1 MSSGTGANGGGG
13 SAGGM
18 GAHGSNGHGRS
29 GGDGERGRTG
39 NDRYSGAGARGSG
52 TLGGVHEAVIIAGWR
67 TPFGKRG
74 GVFSAWHPV
83 EMLSFT
89 LKTLIER
96 TGVDPAQV
104 EDVIGGCVGQVGE
117 QALNVSR
124 NAWLDAGLPE
134 STPATTVDRQCGSGL
149 QAIQF
154 AAQGVMAGSYDL
166 VVACGVENMSRVPLG
181 AQVSPD
187 HSPMTAA
194 VRERYGVEQF
204 NQAIGAEM
212 IAKKWG
218 LSRTALD
225 EFSARSHERAANA
238 TAKGW
243 LADEIVPVPNN
254 GGAITTDQGIRADT
268 SVEKLATLK
277 PAFEG
282 LELLTAGNSSQITDG
297 AAAVL
302 IASREKADELGL
314 RPRARFV
321 QFTQVG
327 SDPVVMLTGPIP
339 ATRRVLERAGLSTD
353 DIDLFEV
360 NEAFAPV
367 CLAWQEELGVGLD
380 RLNVNGG
387 AIALGHPLGASG
399 TRLVL
404 TAMNEL
410 ERRGGRYAL
419 TTLCEGGGMANAA
432 IIERLS

>member
-1 MSSGTGANGGGG
+1 MQNG
-13 SAGGM
+13 
-18 GAHGSNGHGRS
+18 N
-29 GGDGERGRTG
+29 
-39 NDRYSGAGARGSG
+39 GARD
-52 TLGGVHEAVIIAGWR
+52 AVIISGWR

-74 GVFSAWHPV
+74 GQFSTWHPV

-89 LKTLIER
+89 LKALIER
-96 TGVDPAQV
+96 TGVNPELV

-117 QALNVSR
+117 QALNVTR

-154 AAQGVMAGSYDL
+154 AAQGVMAGGYDL

-181 AQVSPD
+181 SQVSPD
-187 HSPMTAA
+187 HSPMTQA
-194 VRERYGVEQF
+194 VRDRYHVDHF

-225 EFSARSHERAANA
+225 EYSARSHERAANA

-243 LADEIVPVPNN
+243 LAQEIVPVPMN
-254 GGAITTDQGIRADT
+254 GATIETDQGIRPET
-268 SVEKLATLK
+268 TVEKLATLK

-302 IASREKADELGL
+302 IASRQKAEELGL

-327 SDPVVMLTGPIP
+327 SDPVMMLTGPIP
-339 ATRRVLERAGLSTD
+339 ATRRVLDRAGLSIR

-367 CLAWQEELGVGLD
+367 CLAWQEELGVGID

-399 TRLVL
+399 VRLVL

-410 ERRGGRYAL
+410 ERREGHYGL
-419 TTLCEGGGMANAA
+419 TAICEGGGMANAS
-432 IIERLS
+432 IIERLG

>member
-1 MSSGTGANGGGG
+1 MMSGGN
-13 SAGGM
+13 
-18 GAHGSNGHGRS
+18 GSNGR
-29 GGDGERGRTG
+29 
-39 NDRYSGAGARGSG
+39 
-52 TLGGVHEAVIIAGWR
+52 EAVILGAVR

-74 GVFSAWHPV
+74 GQFAAWHPV
-83 EMLSFT
+83 EMLSFA
-89 LKTLIER
+89 LKSLIDR
-96 TGVDPAQV
+96 TGIDASQV

-117 QALNVSR
+117 QSLNVTR

-134 STPATTVDRQCGSGL
+134 TTPATTVDRQCGSGL

-154 AAQGVMAGSYDL
+154 AAQGVMAGGYDL

-181 AQVSPD
+181 SNVISPD
-187 HSPMTAA
+187 KSPMTPA
-194 VRERYGVEQF
+194 VRDRYQVEQF

-218 LSRTALD
+218 LSREALD

-243 LADEIVPVPNN
+243 LAQEILPVPSD
-254 GGAITTDQGIRADT
+254 GSAISTDQGIRPDT
-268 SVEKLATLK
+268 STEKLATLK

-282 LELLTAGNSSQITDG
+282 LELLTAGNSSQISDG

-302 IASREKADELGL
+302 IASREKAEELGV

-321 QFTQVG
+321 SFSQVG
-327 SDPVVMLTGPIP
+327 SDPVMMLTGPIP
-339 ATRRVLERAGLSTD
+339 ATQKVLQRAGLSTD
-353 DIDLFEV
+353 DIELFEV

-367 CLAWQEELGVGLD
+367 CLAWQEEIGVGLD

-399 TRLVL
+399 ARLIL
-404 TAMNEL
+404 TALHEL
-410 ERRGGRYAL
+410 ERREGKYAVAAI
-419 TTLCEGGGMANAA
+419 CEGGGMANAA
-432 IIERLS
+432 

>member
-1 MSSGTGANGGGG
+1 MHNG
-13 SAGGM
+13 S
-18 GAHGSNGHGRS
+18 GAH
-29 GGDGERGRTG
+29 D
-39 NDRYSGAGARGSG
+39 
-52 TLGGVHEAVIIAGWR
+52 AVIVAGWR

-74 GVFSAWHPV
+74 GQFSGWHPV
-83 EMLSFT
+83 EMLSFA
-89 LKTLIER
+89 LKALIDRAGIDAAE
-96 TGVDPAQV
+96 V

-117 QALNVSR
+117 QALNVTR

-154 AAQGVMAGSYDL
+154 AAQGVMAGGYDL

-181 AQVSPD
+181 SQVTPD
-187 HSPMTAA
+187 HRPMTQA
-194 VRERYGVEQF
+194 VRDRYGVENF

-218 LSRTALD
+218 LSRAALD
-225 EFSARSHERAANA
+225 EYSARSHQRAANA

-243 LADEIVPVPNN
+243 LAEEIVAVPIN
-254 GGAITTDQGIRADT
+254 GATIETDQGIRAET

-282 LELLTAGNSSQITDG
+282 LELLTAGNASQISDG
-297 AAAVL
+297 AGAVL
-302 IASREKADELGL
+302 IASRQKADELGL
-314 RPRARFV
+314 KPRARFV
-321 QFTQVG
+321 QFSQVG
-327 SDPVVMLTGPIP
+327 SDPVMMLTGPIP
-339 ATRRVLERAGLSTD
+339 ATRKVLQRAGLSTQ

-367 CLAWQEELGVGLD
+367 CLAWQEELGVGID

-399 TRLVL
+399 VRLVL

-410 ERRGGRYAL
+410 ERRDGRYGL
-419 TTLCEGGGMANAA
+419 TAICEGGGMANAA
-432 IIERLS
+432 IIERLG

>member
-1 MSSGTGANGGGG
+1 MHNG
-13 SAGGM
+13 S
-18 GAHGSNGHGRS
+18 GAH
-29 GGDGERGRTG
+29 D
-39 NDRYSGAGARGSG
+39 
-52 TLGGVHEAVIIAGWR
+52 AVIVAGWR

-74 GVFSAWHPV
+74 GQFSAWHPV
-83 EMLSFT
+83 EMLSFA
-89 LKTLIER
+89 LKTLIDRAGIDAAE
-96 TGVDPAQV
+96 V

-117 QALNVSR
+117 QALNVTR

-134 STPATTVDRQCGSGL
+134 STPGTTVDRQCGSGL

-154 AAQGVMAGSYDL
+154 AAQGVMAGGYDL

-181 AQVSPD
+181 SQVTPE
-187 HSPMTAA
+187 HRPMTRA
-194 VRERYGVEQF
+194 VRDRYGVDNF

-218 LSRTALD
+218 LSRAALD

-238 TAKGW
+238 TARGW
-243 LADEIVPVPNN
+243 LAEEIVAVPMN
-254 GGAITTDQGIRADT
+254 GGTIETDQGIRAET

-282 LELLTAGNSSQITDG
+282 LELLTAGNASQISDG
-297 AAAVL
+297 AGAVL
-302 IASREKADELGL
+302 IASRQKADELGL
-314 RPRARFV
+314 KPRARFV
-321 QFTQVG
+321 QFSQVG
-327 SDPVVMLTGPIP
+327 SDPVMMLTGPIP
-339 ATRRVLERAGLSTD
+339 ATRKVLQRAGLSTQ

-367 CLAWQEELGVGLD
+367 CLAWQEELGVGID

-399 TRLVL
+399 VRLVL

-410 ERRGGRYAL
+410 ERRDGRYGL
-419 TTLCEGGGMANAA
+419 TAICEGGGMANAA
-432 IIERLS
+432 IIERLG

>member
-1 MSSGTGANGGGG
+1 MHNSNGSSGP
-13 SAGGM
+13 
-18 GAHGSNGHGRS
+18 R
-29 GGDGERGRTG
+29 
-39 NDRYSGAGARGSG
+39 
-52 TLGGVHEAVIIAGWR
+52 EAVIVAGWR

-74 GVFSAWHPV
+74 GQFSNWHPV

-89 LKTLIER
+89 LKTLIDR
-96 TGVDPAQV
+96 TGIDAAEV

-117 QALNVSR
+117 QALNVTRS
-124 NAWLDAGLPE
+124 AWLDAGLPE
-134 STPATTVDRQCGSGL
+134 TTPATTVDRQCGSGL

-181 AQVSPD
+181 SQVTPE
-187 HSPMTAA
+187 HSPMTQA
-194 VRERYGVEQF
+194 VRDRYKVEHF

-212 IAKKWG
+212 IARKWG
-218 LSRTALD
+218 LSRAALD
-225 EFSARSHERAANA
+225 EYSARSHERAAQA

-243 LADEIVPVPNN
+243 LAEEIVPVPMD
-254 GGAITTDQGIRADT
+254 GASVDTDQGIRPDT

-282 LELLTAGNSSQITDG
+282 LELLTAGNSSQISDG
-297 AAAVL
+297 AGAVL
-302 IASREKADELGL
+302 IASRQKADELGL

-321 QFTQVG
+321 QFSQVG
-327 SDPVVMLTGPIP
+327 SDPVMMLTGPIP
-339 ATRRVLERAGLSTD
+339 ATRKVLQRAGLSAQ
-353 DIDLFEV
+353 DIDIFEV

-367 CLAWQEELGVGLD
+367 CLAWQEELGVGID

-399 TRLVL
+399 VRLVL

-410 ERRGGRYAL
+410 ERRDGRYGL

-432 IIERLS
+432 IIERLG

>member
-1 MSSGTGANGGGG
+1 MHNG
-13 SAGGM
+13 S
-18 GAHGSNGHGRS
+18 GAH
-29 GGDGERGRTG
+29 D
-39 NDRYSGAGARGSG
+39 
-52 TLGGVHEAVIIAGWR
+52 AVIVAGWR

-74 GVFSAWHPV
+74 GQFSGWHPV
-83 EMLSFT
+83 EMLSFA
-89 LKTLIER
+89 LKTLIDRAGIDAAE
-96 TGVDPAQV
+96 V

-154 AAQGVMAGSYDL
+154 AAQGVMAGGYDL

-181 AQVSPD
+181 SQVTPE
-187 HSPMTAA
+187 HRPMTRA
-194 VRERYGVEQF
+194 VRDRYGVDNF

-218 LSRTALD
+218 LSRAALD

-238 TAKGW
+238 TARGW
-243 LADEIVPVPNN
+243 LAEEIVAVPMN
-254 GGAITTDQGIRADT
+254 GGTIETDQGIRAET

-282 LELLTAGNSSQITDG
+282 LELLTAGNSSQISDG
-297 AAAVL
+297 AGAVL
-302 IASREKADELGL
+302 IASRQKADELGL
-314 RPRARFV
+314 KPRARFV
-321 QFTQVG
+321 QFSQVG
-327 SDPVVMLTGPIP
+327 SDPVMMLTGPIP
-339 ATRRVLERAGLSTD
+339 ATRKVLQRAGLSTQ

-367 CLAWQEELGVGLD
+367 CLAWQEELGVGID

-399 TRLVL
+399 VRLVL

-410 ERRGGRYAL
+410 ERRDGRYGL
-419 TTLCEGGGMANAA
+419 TAICEGGGMANAA
-432 IIERLS
+432 IIERLG

>member
-1 MSSGTGANGGGG
+1 MSSGN
-13 SAGGM
+13 
-18 GAHGSNGHGRS
+18 GSNGR
-29 GGDGERGRTG
+29 
-39 NDRYSGAGARGSG
+39 
-52 TLGGVHEAVIIAGWR
+52 HEAVILGAVR

-74 GVFSAWHPV
+74 GQFSTWHPV
-83 EMLSFT
+83 EMLSFV
-89 LKTLIER
+89 LKGLMER
-96 TGVDPAQV
+96 TGVDPNQI
-104 EDVIGGCVGQVGE
+104 EDANGGCVGQVGE
-117 QALNVSR
+117 QALNVTR

-134 STPATTVDRQCGSGL
+134 TTPATTVDRQCGSGL

-154 AAQGVMAGSYDL
+154 AAQGVMAGGYDL

-181 AQVSPD
+181 SNVLSPERT
-187 HSPMTAA
+187 PITPA
-194 VRERYGVEQF
+194 VRERYAVDSF

-212 IAKKWG
+212 MVRQWG
-218 LSRTALD
+218 RPRAALE

-243 LADEIVPVPNN
+243 LRQEILPVPAD
-254 GGAITTDQGIRADT
+254 GRVIDTDQGIRADT
-268 SVEKLATLK
+268 SAERLATLK

-282 LELLTAGNSSQITDG
+282 LEFLTAGNSSQISDG
-297 AAAVL
+297 AAALL
-302 IASREKADELGL
+302 IASREKAGESGL

-321 QFTQVG
+321 GFTQVG
-327 SDPVVMLTGPIP
+327 SDPVMMLSGPIP
-339 ATRRVLERAGLSTD
+339 ATRKVLQRAGMSVD

-399 TRLVL
+399 ARLIL
-404 TAMNEL
+404 TALHEL

-419 TTLCEGGGMANAA
+419 TAICEGGGMANAS
-432 IIERLS
+432 IIERL

>member
-1 MSSGTGANGGGG
+1 MRNG
-13 SAGGM
+13 
-18 GAHGSNGHGRS
+18 N
-29 GGDGERGRTG
+29 
-39 NDRYSGAGARGSG
+39 GARD
-52 TLGGVHEAVIIAGWR
+52 AVIISGWR

-74 GVFSAWHPV
+74 GQFSGLHPV

-89 LKTLIER
+89 LKALIER
-96 TGVDPAQV
+96 TGINPELV

-117 QALNVSR
+117 QALNVTRS
-124 NAWLDAGLPE
+124 AWLDAGLPE

-154 AAQGVMAGSYDL
+154 AAQGVMAGGYDL

-181 AQVSPD
+181 SQVSPD
-187 HSPMTAA
+187 HSPMTQA
-194 VRERYGVEQF
+194 VRDRYHVEHF

-218 LSRTALD
+218 LSRAALD
-225 EFSARSHERAANA
+225 EYSARSHARAATA

-243 LADEIVPVPNN
+243 LAQEIVPVPIN
-254 GGAITTDQGIRADT
+254 GGAVEHDQGIRPET

-282 LELLTAGNSSQITDG
+282 LELLTAGNSSQISDG
-297 AAAVL
+297 AGAVL
-302 IASREKADELGL
+302 MASRQKAEELGL
-314 RPRARFV
+314 QPRPRFV

-327 SDPVVMLTGPIP
+327 SDPVMMLTGPIP
-339 ATRRVLERAGLSTD
+339 ATRRVLQRAGLSTQ

-367 CLAWQEELGVGLD
+367 CLAWQEELGVGVD

-399 TRLVL
+399 VRLVL
-404 TAMNEL
+404 TALNEL
-410 ERRGGRYAL
+410 ERRDGHYAL
-419 TTLCEGGGMANAA
+419 TAICEGGGMANAS
-432 IIERLS
+432 IIERLD

>member
-1 MSSGTGANGGGG
+1 MHNG
-13 SAGGM
+13 S
-18 GAHGSNGHGRS
+18 GAH
-29 GGDGERGRTG
+29 D
-39 NDRYSGAGARGSG
+39 
-52 TLGGVHEAVIIAGWR
+52 AVIVAGWR

-74 GVFSAWHPV
+74 GQFSGWHPV
-83 EMLSFT
+83 EMLSFA
-89 LKTLIER
+89 LKTLIDRAGIDAAE
-96 TGVDPAQV
+96 V

-154 AAQGVMAGSYDL
+154 AAQGVMAGGYDL

-181 AQVSPD
+181 SQVTPD
-187 HSPMTAA
+187 HRPMTRA
-194 VRERYGVEQF
+194 VRDRYGVENF

-218 LSRTALD
+218 LSRAALD

-238 TAKGW
+238 TARGW
-243 LADEIVPVPNN
+243 LAEEIVAVPMN
-254 GGAITTDQGIRADT
+254 GGTIETDQGIRAET
-268 SVEKLATLK
+268 RVEKLATLK

-282 LELLTAGNSSQITDG
+282 LELLTAGNASQISDG
-297 AAAVL
+297 AGAVL
-302 IASREKADELGL
+302 IASRQKADELGL
-314 RPRARFV
+314 KPRARFV
-321 QFTQVG
+321 QFSQVG
-327 SDPVVMLTGPIP
+327 SDPVMMLTGPIP
-339 ATRRVLERAGLSTD
+339 ATRKVLQRAGLSTQ

-367 CLAWQEELGVGLD
+367 CLAWQEELGVGID

-399 TRLVL
+399 VRLVL

-410 ERRGGRYAL
+410 ERREGRYGL
-419 TTLCEGGGMANAA
+419 TAICEGGGMANAA
-432 IIERLS
+432 IIERLG